1 MLNQSPLFIDVI
13 RGHTSKVPFTVN
25 GREHHIGYYLTNGIY
40 PCWSMFIKG
49 VPVPQQ
55 ENHRF
60 FSMKQAPV
68 RRYVE
73 CAFGLLKKRFDI
85 LSILDRSYSK
95 HTLDLIMRACII
107 LHNMIINDERDD
119 DYDENYHIVTFI
131 VAPPI
136 TYEAPANL
144 TIIL

>member
-1 MLNQSPLFIDVI
+1 
-13 RGHTSKVPFTVN
+13 
-25 GREHHIGYYLTNGIY
+25 
-40 PCWSMFIKG
+40 
-49 VPVPQQ
+49 
-55 ENHRF
+55 
-60 FSMKQAPV
+60 
-68 RRYVE
+68 VE

-95 HTLDLIMRACII
+95 HTLDLIMRAYII